1 MVHRPGQAR
10 GLRWAGP
17 ADPFS
22 PSIWHSVA
30 RIYEPRGILGDHRC
44 RVGAAV
50 PELARKRAS
59 RGERVLH
66 PVLGTD
72 PLQASAR
79 TVNEANHRHT
89 VMTSHLAGGKP
100 GPVMKART
108 AGKGTGLRVKG
119 ETVTPVSGATGAPAL
134 PALYPGRHA

>member
-1 MVHRPGQAR
+1 MKLTLA
-10 GLRWAGP
+10 
-17 ADPFS
+17 S
-22 PSIWHSVA
+22 SIWRSAA
-30 RIYEPRGILGDHRC
+30 RIYEPRGILGDHRY

-66 PVLGTD
+66 LVLGTD

-100 GPVMKART
+100 GSVVKART
-108 AGKGTGLRVKG
+108 AARGTCLRVKG
-119 ETVTPVSGATGAPAL
+119 EIVTPVSGASGAPAL
-134 PALYPGRHA
+134 PASYPGRYA

>member
-1 MVHRPGQAR
+1 MGGRRHRDHHGSARCLQPAVGRLTSPASSQAGTR
-10 GLRWAGP
+10 ANPRMKLSLA
-17 ADPFS
+17 S
-22 PSIWHSVA
+22 SIWRSAA
-30 RIYEPRGILGDHRC
+30 RIYEPRGILGDHRY

-66 PVLGTD
+66 LVLGTD

-89 VMTSHLAGGKP
+89 VMTSHLASGK
-100 GPVMKART
+100 
-108 AGKGTGLRVKG
+108 
-119 ETVTPVSGATGAPAL
+119 
-134 PALYPGRHA
+134 